1 MIIRDQ
7 SSNIVVAQDS
17 TPQITREPIY
27 DTELNDKN
35 STIDLSRNV
44 AYVKWIFPNNLIFI

>member
-7 SSNIVVAQDS
+7 SSNIVVAPDS